1 MKLKTVRV
9 RRSHPSALSVAM
21 ALMLTML
28 FVYLISLSA
37 APKQEGDAVAAQATG
52 SAEVRMEG
60 LEVAF
65 DCASS
70 HENLLEARV
79 AAANCAQSGGAG
91 LILAEGG
98 RYAVVREALPAES
111 AAKGAPVRSAGGLT
125 MQLSGPAGETGAVAD
140 SVAFLRGQASETG
153 SLAAALEGGGTDAP
167 SIAALLRVYRTQGGR
182 ALEDLEALR
191 AQNAIAARLGSSVQ
205 AALDRLDAAI
215 DAPDAG
221 KLRLIHAAACAEWI
235 ALLNE
240 FAEAA

>member
-9 RRSHPSALSVAM
+9 RRSRPSALSVAL

-37 APKQEGDAVAAQATG
+37 APKKESGAVAAQAAG

-60 LEVAF
+60 MEVAF

-98 RYAVVREALPAES
+98 RYAVVREALSVES
-111 AAKGAPVRSAGGLT
+111 AAKDAPIRSAGGLT
-125 MQLSGPAGETGAVAD
+125 LQLSGPAGEVGAVSDA
-140 SVAFLRGQASETG
+140 VAFLRAQAAETG
-153 SLAAALEGGGTDAP
+153 GLAAALDNGSTDAS
-167 SIAALLRVYRTQGGR
+167 SIAALLRIYRTQGGKALD
-182 ALEDLEALR
+182 ALEAISTQSVVDRLR
-191 AQNAIAARLGSSVQ
+191 SSVQ
-205 AALDRLDAAI
+205 TALDRLDAAI